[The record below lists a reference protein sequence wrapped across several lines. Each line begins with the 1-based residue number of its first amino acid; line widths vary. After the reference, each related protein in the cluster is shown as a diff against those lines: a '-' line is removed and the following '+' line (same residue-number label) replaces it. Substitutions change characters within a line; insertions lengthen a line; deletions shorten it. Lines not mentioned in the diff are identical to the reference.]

1 MASRRQKKAQKKG
14 AAVRRFLTRQASLT
28 SDQTQ
33 QSPALKPAEDLLLKE
48 DVLKLQ
54 DFGLPFAIANKLWS
68 NGIKTIGVLESRT
81 EQNILDLPGI
91 GKVSLRQIK
100 EVLAQLGRSLSS
112 G

>member
-1 MASRRQKKAQKKG
+1 MASRRQRKAEKKE
-14 AAVRRFLTRQASLT
+14 AAKRRFVGRQNAGKAAP
-28 SDQTQ
+28 
-33 QSPALKPAEDLLLKE
+33 PALKPAEDLLLKE